1 MNNNHEKQIHI
12 RLTPEVYRKLKGK
25 CAYEGLSVQDHV
37 ADLIAQSVKQHVSQG
52 KTNKG
57 QTDRQAILEAI
68 RECSLLNDFPEAEL
82 RKLANAAA
90 MIHFSKGQLMLR
102 EEDIPQ
108 ALHIVANGLVRIY
121 KISPSGREF
130 TIDVLSKGEIFG
142 GMSLISGFTYSSG
155 AQSMEEVDVVAIPK
169 EPFLAFASR
178 NPEITARIT
187 RLENVRK
194 GTLFTKLIELVT
206 DKAEQRVSKV
216 LNELI
221 TKYGSTLSLTHKDI
235 AEMSGTT
242 SETVTRIMTNLKNRG
257 AIRLSRGKVQ
267 IIDKDKLLV

>member
-1 MNNNHEKQIHI
+1 MNNHEKQIHI

-37 ADLIAQSVKQHVSQG
+37 AELIAQSVKQPNPLGKASKSQDG
-52 KTNKG
+52 K
-57 QTDRQAILEAI
+57 QAIQEAI
-68 RECSLLNDFPEAEL
+68 RECALLNDSPEAEL
-82 RKLANAAA
+82 RKLANMAVLV
-90 MIHFSKGQLMLR
+90 HYNKGQR
-102 EEDIPQ
+102 ITKEKGIPQ
-108 ALHIVANGLVRIY
+108 ALHIVASGLVRIY

-130 TIDVLSKGEIFG
+130 TIDILSKGEIFG

-155 AQSMEEVDVVAIPK
+155 AQAMEEVDVVAIPK
-169 EPFLAFASR
+169 EPFLAFTSR
-178 NPEITARIT
+178 NSEITARIT
-187 RLENVRK
+187 RLENARK

-242 SETVTRIMTNLKNRG
+242 SETVTRIMTTLKNRG

>member
-1 MNNNHEKQIHI
+1 MNDQEKQIHV
-12 RLTPEVYRKLKGK
+12 RLTPEIYRKLKGK

-37 ADLIAQSVKQHVSQG
+37 AELVSQSLKQSVPQG
-52 KTNKG
+52 KLDKAQG
-57 QTDRQAILEAI
+57 GKQAILTAI
-68 RECSLLNDFPEAEL
+68 RECSLLNDCPEVDL
-82 RKLANAAA
+82 KKLASAAS
-90 MIHFSKGQLMLR
+90 MIHYSKGQLMLR
-102 EEDIPQ
+102 EEEVPE
-108 ALHIVANGLVRIY
+108 ALHIIAGGLVRIY
-121 KISPSGREF
+121 KLSPSGREF

-142 GMSLISGFTYSSG
+142 GMSLISGFAYSSG
-155 AQSMEEVDVVAIPK
+155 AQAMEEVDTVAIPK
-169 EPFLAFASR
+169 EPFLAFTSR
-178 NPEITARIT
+178 NPEITSRIT

-216 LNELI
+216 LSELI

-242 SETVTRIMTNLKNRG
+242 SETVTRIMTTLKNRG

-267 IIDKDKLLV
+267 IIDKDKLWV

>member
-1 MNNNHEKQIHI
+1 MNNQGKQIHI
-12 RLTPEVYRKLKGK
+12 RLTPEIYRKLKGK

-37 ADLIAQSVKQHVSQG
+37 AELISQSLKQSVPQG
-52 KTNKG
+52 KPNMAQGGK
-57 QTDRQAILEAI
+57 QAILEAI
-68 RECSLLNDFPEAEL
+68 RECSLLNDCPKAEL
-82 RKLANAAA
+82 KKLANTATLV
-90 MIHFSKGQLMLR
+90 HFNKGQLMLR

-108 ALHIVANGLVRIY
+108 SLHIVANGLVRIY

-130 TIDVLSKGEIFG
+130 TIDILSKGEIFG

-155 AQSMEEVDVVAIPK
+155 AQALEEANIVAIPK
-169 EPFLAFASR
+169 EPFLAFTSR

-216 LNELI
+216 LSELI
-221 TKYGSTLSLTHKDI
+221 TKYGSTLCLTHKDI

-257 AIRLSRGKVQ
+257 AIKLSRGKIQ
-267 IIDKDKLLV
+267 IIDKDKL